1 MAKRQAHSGGM
12 GGMGGMG
19 GKVPGAVRLAG
30 LTAALVAGMM
40 SVGCG
45 SADPRAGVGGSEPT
59 APPATHQ
66 LPPEL
71 RHEVEVYVEQPPS
84 RPYLVIAT
92 YRYAAP
98 SNAGEEMP
106 YLKRQVVLDGG
117 DALLVR
123 VVAGD
128 RGRTDID
135 QESLI
140 EAKILAWRR

>member
-1 MAKRQAHSGGM
+1 MAGNQASSQPRSYGMRRAMQGGT
-12 GGMGGMG
+12 
-19 GKVPGAVRLAG
+19 RLAG
-30 LTAALVAGMM
+30 LAAALAAGLGAA
-40 SVGCG
+40 GCG
-45 SADPRAGVGGSEPT
+45 NSDARAGAAGSDPA
-59 APPATHQ
+59 APPATHER
-66 LPPEL
+66 PPEL
-71 RHEVEVYVEQPPS
+71 RHEIEVYVEQQPT

-98 SNAGEEMP
+98 RNAGEEIP

-135 QESLI
+135 QEALI
-140 EAKILAWRR
+140 EAKVLAWRQ

>member
-1 MAKRQAHSGGM
+1 MASRQARSSGTSGT
-12 GGMGGMG
+12 
-19 GKVPGAVRLAG
+19 VQGATRLIG
-30 LTAALVAGMM
+30 LTAALAAGLVAA
-40 SVGCG
+40 GCG
-45 SADPRAGVGGSEPT
+45 NSDQRTGVGGSDP
-59 APPATHQ
+59 ASPPATHQ

-71 RHEVEVYVEQPPS
+71 RHEVEVFVDQPPT

-92 YRYAAP
+92 YRYATP
-98 SNAGEEMP
+98 SNAGDEMP

-135 QESLI
+135 LESLI
-140 EAKILAWRR
+140 EAKVLAWKR

>member
-1 MAKRQAHSGGM
+1 MAKRQAHSSGAGGM
-12 GGMGGMG
+12 VHG
-19 GKVPGAVRLAG
+19 VARLAG
-30 LTAALVAGMM
+30 LTAALSAG
-40 SVGCG
+40 VLAAGCG
-45 SADPRAGVGGSEPT
+45 NADARAGVGGSDPA

-71 RHEVEVYVEQPPS
+71 RHEVEVFVEQPPT

-98 SNAGEEMP
+98 SSAGEEMP

>member
-1 MAKRQAHSGGM
+1 MAKRQARSSTMSGMSGT
-12 GGMGGMG
+12 
-19 GKVPGAVRLAG
+19 VPGAARLAG
-30 LTAALVAGMM
+30 LAAALAAGVMT
-40 SVGCG
+40 VGCG
-45 SADPRAGVGGSEPT
+45 NSDPRAGLGGSDPSS
-59 APPATHQ
+59 PPATHQ

-71 RHEVEVYVEQPPS
+71 RHEVEVYVEQPPT

-98 SNAGEEMP
+98 SNAGDEMP

-135 QESLI
+135 QEALI
-140 EAKILAWRR
+140 EAKVIAWSR

>member
-1 MAKRQAHSGGM
+1 MAKRQAHSSGM
-12 GGMGGMG
+12 TTTA
-19 GKVPGAVRLAG
+19 PGARLAG
-30 LTAALVAGMM
+30 LAAALAAGLATA
-40 SVGCG
+40 GCG
-45 SADPRAGVGGSEPT
+45 NSDPRAGVGADGMAAPT
-59 APPATHQ
+59 ATHQ

-71 RHEVEVYVEQPPS
+71 RHEVEVYVEAPPT

-98 SNAGEEMP
+98 SNAGDEMP

-123 VVAGD
+123 VIAGD

-135 QESLI
+135 QEALI

>member
-1 MAKRQAHSGGM
+1 MAKRQAYHSGM
-12 GGMGGMG
+12 GRT
-19 GKVPGAVRLAG
+19 VQGARLAG
-30 LTAALVAGMM
+30 LTATLAAGLMT
-40 SVGCG
+40 VGCG
-45 SADPRAGVGGSEPT
+45 TPDPRAGVGGSDAS

-71 RHEVEVYVEQPPS
+71 RHEVEVYVEQPPT

-140 EAKILAWRR
+140 EAKVIAWGK